1 MLEQGLPRLFGTDTK
16 IPLLRSAHALDV
28 RGRPQRMSCAMGLPM
43 GWTAADAVTARV
55 AGTEPAPAPFG
66 YLFQCVSLGRRD
78 GLIQFVRGD
87 DSPVR
92 FVLTGRLAALY
103 KEYVVASAHSG
114 LNGGQKRPDQ
124 YLALVRWAAR
134 RFGGRHGSRGTAVT
148 GRRGLRGRASSAPGP
163 R

>member
-1 MLEQGLPRLFGTDTK
+1 
-16 IPLLRSAHALDV
+16 
-28 RGRPQRMSCAMGLPM
+28 MGLPM
-43 GWTAADAVTARV
+43 GWTAADALTARV
-55 AGTEPAPAPFG
+55 AGGEPELPPFG

-103 KEYVVASAHSG
+103 KEYIVASAYGG
-114 LNGGQKRPDQ
+114 LNGGQGQPDQ
-124 YLALVRWAAR
+124 YLMLVRWAAR
-134 RFGGRHGSRGTAVT
+134 RWLKRHGSRSRAAGCADTAGVT
-148 GRRGLRGRASSAPGP
+148 GRRGLRGRASSAPGL